1 MTQLL
6 PLDYI
11 SIDDRE
17 QVGDKAFYLGH
28 LKQHHI
34 PVVDG
39 WVLPADSWRQYLNHI
54 PWPQPD
60 YVERLDHLREVSSDG
75 LQQVGQ
81 ELRHALLATP
91 LPRQIMATLPAVPGD
106 AWILRAS
113 LRLPQLGDSA
123 SRPPLAVWQGML
135 PAYLGVGSTD
145 AISAGL
151 QRFWGQ
157 SLTAAN
163 LLVWQHYTQSLS
175 AVGLATM
182 LMPLYPATAAGTLTL
197 AANGGITIDVVQ
209 GLGVTLAKGE
219 AIPARCQMD
228 TGMTGQKRW
237 QLGRQEHQYAL
248 GFSPQSPGQIELQM
262 LRRTTSALSEPLL
275 PEHLAQLID
284 ISYQAKAILPWDTL
298 ALEWLLYPHEANLE
312 PTLLITQVLP
322 INSPASGNAPSPQ
335 PVKRN
340 PTHQRPSPFSP
351 PSLAT
356 IDVVVKGLGAS
367 SGCSQGPAIVAQSV
381 RDLPAPLPEGCIV
394 VLPEVQPDAFLQIQT
409 VGGIV
414 TEKGGA
420 TCHAAILAREVGI
433 PAVVG
438 APQATKLLATE
449 SHLWLDGE
457 RGIVYGLDGDNPLSG
472 RVLTSRTQNLS
483 SFPTQNQQPSSPL
496 THTKIMVNLS
506 QAQQLQSLAT
516 DTIAGVGLLRSEWL
530 LLNVLDGRHPWH
542 WIQQG
547 NEVELQTRIAQQLEP
562 ILRALGDKPVRYRS
576 LDLRSHEWQ
585 GLAGS
590 PPPEPN
596 PMLGLRGT
604 LSYEADSRLF
614 ETELLALASLQRSGY
629 HNIQLMLPFV
639 RTVEEFIACR
649 QQVTRIG
656 LTENKHFALWI
667 MAEVPS
673 VLFLIPAYA
682 RVGVQGIAIGSNDL
696 TQLLLAVDRD
706 QPLIASAYD
715 ERHPVVRMAITHLI
729 RQARQHGIICSICG
743 QAPVRHP
750 ELVAELV
757 AQGID
762 SISVERAAL
771 EFMRQTV
778 WQAEHTP

>member
-6 PLDYI
+6 PLDQI

-28 LKQHHI
+28 LKQQHI
-34 PVVDG
+34 PVADG
-39 WVLPADSWRQYLNHI
+39 WVLPANSWRQYLTHI

-60 YVERLDHLREVSSDG
+60 YIRNLEHLKEVSSNG
-75 LQQVGQ
+75 LQQVVQG
-81 ELRHALLATP
+81 LRQTLLATP
-91 LPRQIMATLPAVPGD
+91 LRQDLMAALPTMPGD

-113 LRLPQLGDSA
+113 LRLPMAGSL
-123 SRPPLAVWQGML
+123 PPNAITVGQGML
-135 PAYLGVGSTD
+135 PAYLGIGPTD
-145 AISAGL
+145 QMATGL

-163 LLVWQHYTQSLS
+163 LLVWQHYAQSLS

-197 AANGGITIDVVQ
+197 AANDRITIDVVQ

-219 AIPARCQMD
+219 AIPARCQID
-228 TGMTGQKRW
+228 HPDMTGQRLW
-237 QLGRQEHQYAL
+237 QPGRQEHQYAL
-248 GFSPQSPGQIELQM
+248 VASSNAPGQVELKT
-262 LRRTTSALSEPLL
+262 LRRTTSDLSEPLL

-284 ISYQAKAILPWDTL
+284 ISYQAKAILPSETL
-298 ALEWLLYPHEANLE
+298 VLEWLLYPHGSNLE

-322 INSPASGNAPSPQ
+322 TQPLPSGNPPAPRTVDSFPA
-335 PVKRN
+335 N
-340 PTHQRPSPFSP
+340 QRPSPLQP
-351 PSLAT
+351 PPLAT

-367 SGCSQGPAIVAQSV
+367 TGCSQGPAVVAQCV
-381 RDLPAPLPEGCIV
+381 QDLPTPLPKGCIV

-414 TEKGGA
+414 TEKGGV

-438 APQATKLLATE
+438 APQATQLLATE
-449 SHLWLDGE
+449 KHLWLDGE
-457 RGIVYGLDGDNPLSG
+457 RGIVYGLDDNHPLSG
-472 RVLTSRTQNLS
+472 QVFTSRAPGMPPS
-483 SFPTQNQQPSSPL
+483 PDQPRPNRYPQ
-496 THTKIMVNLS
+496 TCTKIMVNLS
-506 QAQQLQSLAT
+506 QSQQLQRLAT

-530 LLNVLDGRHPWH
+530 LLSVLDGRHPWH
-542 WIQQG
+542 WIHQG

-585 GLAGS
+585 GLEGS
-590 PPPEPN
+590 PPREPN

-614 ETELLALASLQRSGY
+614 EVELLALASLQRSGY
-629 HNIQLMLPFV
+629 DNIQLMLPFV
-639 RTVEEFIACR
+639 RTVEEFITCR
-649 QQVTRIG
+649 QQVERVG
-656 LTENKHFALWI
+656 LTDNKNFALWI

-715 ERHPVVRMAITHLI
+715 ERHPVVRMAIAHLI
-729 RQARQHGIICSICG
+729 RQAHEHGIICSICG

-762 SISVERAAL
+762 SISVERSAL

-778 WQAEHTP
+778 WQAERTP